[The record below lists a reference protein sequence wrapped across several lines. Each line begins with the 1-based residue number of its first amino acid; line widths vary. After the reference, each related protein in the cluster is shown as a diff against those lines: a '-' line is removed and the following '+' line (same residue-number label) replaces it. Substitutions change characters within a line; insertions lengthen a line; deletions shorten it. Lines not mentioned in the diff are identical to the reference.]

1 MSQQLEQIVA
11 KFFIDR
17 PIFAWVIALVIM
29 AAGLLALRGLPLEQ
43 YPNIAS
49 PRISISAEYTGASAQ
64 TVNDSVTQVIEQQLN
79 GIDRLQYITATSDS
93 SGRSRIT
100 LTLEPGTDAD
110 VAQVQVQ
117 NKLEQ
122 ASNRLP
128 ESVRDRGVRVSK
140 GGQDNLVTWA
150 FTSPLPEVNRVM
162 IGDYLASS
170 VVDQIA
176 RLDGVAEVSLYGTP
190 FAIRIWLKPERLRQF
205 QLMPSDVRAA
215 LLSQNTQISAGQLGQ
230 QPVVA
235 DQQLN
240 TTITAR
246 DKLTSVEEFE
256 AIILKSEP
264 SGATITLK
272 DVARVELAA
281 DNLQIQSR
289 FNGLTSSGIGIVMAD
304 GANAL
309 EVSDRIRAEIEK
321 LKPHFPYQL
330 QASATADST
339 PFVRASIKAV
349 VMTLLEAVA
358 LVVIV
363 MFLFLQ
369 NWRATLIPAITVPVV
384 ILGTFA
390 VLLALGY
397 SINMLTMFAL
407 VLAIG
412 LLVDDAI
419 VVVENVER
427 VMREQALNAREA
439 TIQSMQEITPA
450 LIGIGLTLSA
460 VFLPMAFF
468 PGTTG
473 IIYRQFAATLVTSM
487 LLSVLVA
494 IVLTP
499 ALCAQWLTAVHAD
512 KLPKPLAL
520 INRAINKSQQQYA
533 GLTGK
538 LLARKKTLFLVY
550 LLLIGSGLALA
561 RNLPAEFIPVE
572 DQGYFDVRVMLPP
585 GAVASRTD
593 EVLDELYHYFKEQ
606 EDVASVLVLSGIGGQ
621 NNGRLTVRLKDW
633 SERDKTSMQLADQAR
648 KDISHIRD
656 ARLIV
661 SLPPVVRGLGSTG
674 GFSFYLIDNSNLGLE
689 GLNEAR
695 EQLMSMAR
703 AQPEIAQ
710 MFAFQQEAN
719 PTLHLTIDEPRA
731 AALGIN
737 SADINSL
744 ISAAL
749 GGSYVNDF
757 VHNGR
762 VKRVYVQGEAEGRM
776 LPSDIAKWSVR
787 NNRGEMI
794 SLDNILQQSW
804 QMRPPE
810 LARFNGSPAL
820 EISGEVAPNV
830 SIGKAMQVLENLSA
844 QLPSGAS
851 IAWTGAALE
860 AQKSSQQAPLV
871 YAASCIF
878 VFLCLAALYESW
890 RVPAAV
896 ILAALF
902 GAIGAVTFTFGRGL
916 ANDVFFQV
924 GLITAI
930 GLAAKNA
937 ILIVEFAMQLFHQGI
952 ALKEAIIRAASLR
965 LRPLLMTSL
974 AFGVGVIPLS
984 LATGPGAASRVAIG
998 TAVLG
1003 GTFIGTLLCLLLVP
1017 VAILW
1022 VQRER
1027 RADCTPQ

>member
-1 MSQQLEQIVA
+1 MA
-11 KFFIDR
+11 TFFIER
-17 PIFAWVIALVIM
+17 PILAWVIALVIM

-43 YPNIAS
+43 YPNIAP

-79 GIDRLQYITATSDS
+79 GIDGLQYITATSDS
-93 SGRSRIT
+93 AGRARIT
-100 LTLEPGTDAD
+100 ITLEPGTDVD

-150 FTSPLPEVNRVM
+150 FTTPLPEVNRVM
-162 IGDYLASS
+162 IGDYLASN

-190 FAIRIWLKPERLRQF
+190 FAIRIWLQPERLRQF

-215 LLSQNTQISAGQLGQ
+215 ILAQNTQISAGQLGQ
-230 QPVVA
+230 QPVVTG
-235 DQQLN
+235 QQLN

-246 DKLTSVEEFE
+246 DKLTQVEQFE

-272 DVARVELAA
+272 DVARVELAG
-281 DNLQIQSR
+281 DNMQIHSA
-289 FNGLTSSGIGIVMAD
+289 FNGRTSSGIGIVMAD

-309 EVSDRIRAEIEK
+309 DVSARISAEIDK
-321 LKPHFPYQL
+321 LRPSFPYQL
-330 QASATADST
+330 EASATADST

-427 VMREQALNAREA
+427 VMREQGLAAREA
-439 TIQSMQEITPA
+439 TIQSMLEITPA

-499 ALCAQWLTAVHAD
+499 ALCAQWLKAVHAD
-512 KLPKPLAL
+512 TLPKPLAL
-520 INRAINKSQQQYA
+520 INRAIHAGQQRYSK
-533 GLTGK
+533 LTGALLRRKK
-538 LLARKKTLFLVY
+538 LLFAVY
-550 LLLIGSGLALA
+550 LLLIGGGLLLA
-561 RNLPAEFIPVE
+561 RALPAEFIPTE
-572 DQGYFDVRVMLPP
+572 DQGYFEVRVTLPA
-585 GAVASRTD
+585 GAVASRTQD
-593 EVLDELYHYFKEQ
+593 VLQELYQYFDQQEQ
-606 EDVASVLVLSGIGGQ
+606 VESVLLLAGIGGQ

-633 SERDKTSMQLADQAR
+633 SQRKQTAMQLADQAR
-648 KDISHIRD
+648 KDIAHVRD

-661 SLPPVVRGLGSTG
+661 SLPPVVRGLGSTS
-674 GFSFYLIDNSNLGLE
+674 GFSFYLLDNGNLGID
-689 GLNEAR
+689 GLAAAR
-695 EQLMSMAR
+695 EQLLQLAR
-703 AQPEIAQ
+703 ARPEISQ

-719 PTLHLTIDEPRA
+719 PTLHLTIDELRA
-731 AALGIN
+731 AALGIS

-744 ISAAL
+744 ISTAL
-749 GGSYVNDF
+749 GGSYINDF
-757 VHNGR
+757 IHNGR
-762 VKRVYVQGEAEGRM
+762 VKRVYLQGEAAARM
-776 LPSDIAKWSVR
+776 LPSDINKWSIR

-794 SLDNILQQSW
+794 AVDNFLQQSW

-820 EISGEVAPNV
+820 EISGEVAANV
-830 SIGKAMQVLENLSA
+830 SIGTAMDVIESFVAELPTGSA
-844 QLPSGAS
+844 

-860 AQKSSQQAPLV
+860 AKKSSQQAPLV

-896 ILAALF
+896 ILTALF
-902 GAIGAVTFTFGRGL
+902 GALGAVAFTFSRGL

-937 ILIVEFAMQLFHQGI
+937 ILIVEFAMQLFHQGHK
-952 ALKEAIIRAASLR
+952 LHDAIVQAARLR

-974 AFGVGVIPLS
+974 AFGVGVIPLA
-984 LATGPGAASRVAIG
+984 LASGAGAASRVAIG

-1003 GTFIGTLLCLLLVP
+1003 GTAIGTLLCLLLVP

-1022 VQRER
+1022 VQRPR
-1027 RADCTPQ
+1027 

>member
-1 MSQQLEQIVA
+1 MA
-11 KFFIDR
+11 KFFIER

-29 AAGLLALRGLPLEQ
+29 AAGLLALKALPLEQ
-43 YPNIAS
+43 YPNIAP

-79 GIDRLQYITATSDS
+79 GIDHLQYITATSDS
-93 SGRSRIT
+93 AGRARIT
-100 LTLEPGTDAD
+100 ITLEPGTDAD

-150 FTSPLPEVNRVM
+150 FTSPLPEVSRVM
-162 IGDYLASS
+162 IGDYLASH

-205 QLMPSDVRAA
+205 GLMPSDVRAA
-215 LLSQNTQISAGQLGQ
+215 LLAQNTQISAGQLGQ
-230 QPVVA
+230 QPQILG
-235 DQQLN
+235 QQLN
-240 TTITAR
+240 VSMTAR
-246 DKLTSVEEFE
+246 DKLTSVEQFE
-256 AIILKSEP
+256 AIILKSEA
-264 SGATITLK
+264 SGATVTLQ
-272 DVARVELAA
+272 DVARVELAG
-281 DNLQIQSR
+281 DNVQINSK
-289 FNGLTSSGIGIVMAD
+289 FNGDTSSGIGIVMAD

-309 EVSDRIRAEIEK
+309 DVSDRIRAEIDK
-321 LKPHFPYQL
+321 LRPHFPYQL
-330 QASATADST
+330 QANATADST

-349 VMTLLEAVA
+349 VMTLFEAVA

-427 VMREQALNAREA
+427 VMREQGLAAREA
-439 TIQSMQEITPA
+439 TVQSMQEITPA

-499 ALCAQWLTAVHAD
+499 ALCAQWLNAVHAD

-520 INRAINKSQQQYA
+520 LNRGIQRSQAGYA
-533 GLTGK
+533 SFTSK
-538 LLARKKTLFLVY
+538 LIQRKKTLFLLYV
-550 LLLIGSGLALA
+550 LLISAGLGLT
-561 RNLPAEFIPVE
+561 RLLPSEFIPTE
-572 DQGYFDVRVMLPP
+572 DQGYFDVRVTLPA

-593 EVLDELYHYFKEQ
+593 AILDELYSYFSAQPETQ
-606 EDVASVLVLSGIGGQ
+606 SVMQLSGIGGQ
-621 NNGRLTVRLKDW
+621 NNGRLTIRLTDW
-633 SERDKTSMQLADQAR
+633 QARDKSAMQLADEAR
-648 KDISHIRD
+648 RAIGHIRD
-656 ARLIV
+656 ARVIV
-661 SLPPVVRGLGSTG
+661 SLPPVVRGLGSSS
-674 GFSFYLIDNSNLGLE
+674 GFSFYLLDNGDLGVEGLE
-689 GLNEAR
+689 AAR
-695 EQLMSMAR
+695 DQLLQLAR
-703 AQPEIAQ
+703 NHPAISQL
-710 MFAFQQEAN
+710 FAFQQEAN
-719 PTLHLTIDEPRA
+719 PTLHLTIDEARA
-731 AALGIN
+731 AALGIA
-737 SADINSL
+737 SADINNL
-744 ISAAL
+744 ISTVF
-749 GGSYVNDF
+749 GGNYVNDF
-757 VHNGR
+757 IHNGR
-762 VKRVYVQGEAEGRM
+762 VKRVYLQGEAEARM
-776 LPSDIAKWSVR
+776 LPTDIAKWSIR
-787 NNRGEMI
+787 NNRGDMI
-794 SLDNILQQSW
+794 ALDNILHLSW
-804 QMRPPE
+804 QTRPPE

-820 EISGEVAPNV
+820 EVSGEVAAQV
-830 SIGKAMQVLENLSA
+830 SIGEAMQAIESLAS
-844 QLPSGAS
+844 QLPAGIG

-860 AQKSSQQAPLV
+860 AQKSAAQAPLV
-871 YAASCIF
+871 YAASCLF

-902 GAIGAVTFTFGRGL
+902 GALGAIVFTFSRGL

-937 ILIVEFAMQLFHQGI
+937 ILIVEFAMQLFHQGQTL
-952 ALKEAIIRAASLR
+952 AQAIVKAASLR

-974 AFGVGVIPLS
+974 AFGIGVVPLAI
-984 LATGPGAASRVAIG
+984 ATGPGAASRIAIG

-1003 GTFIGTLLCLLLVP
+1003 GTLIGTLLCLLFVP

-1022 VQRER
+1022 VSRER
-1027 RADCTPQ
+1027 NR